1 MFGALIV
8 FTFLISADLI
18 RMNMQTL
25 VFDGLKNNWYLINEV
40 LIFFT
45 FSFLAFKVLTKPTL
59 FEGMIVYEQQTEH

>member
-1 MFGALIV
+1 
-8 FTFLISADLI
+8 
-18 RMNMQTL
+18 MQTL